1 MIHRGQRSEADKHD
15 GYFRRA
21 VAAASTDLARLDATP
36 AAAALL
42 TTPVALMSAEV
53 RAPVIAARF
62 LAQYAGH
69 TLTAYRR
76 DVTGYSSWLAGLGID
91 PLAATR
97 ATLDVYA
104 RQLAETPRPATGRP
118 ASPATVAR
126 TLACLSGFYAYADSE
141 GAVARNPMTH
151 VRRPKVGQ
159 DSQTLGLD
167 RSEARLLLDRA
178 GKDGPRSAALVV
190 VLLTGGLRVGE
201 ALGSDV
207 ADLAVARGHRVLTV
221 TRKGGARRQL
231 VLAPAAADA
240 VERYLAGR
248 TTGPLFVTASG
259 LRWTAGEAYLTV
271 RRLARGAGVANAE
284 KITPHSLRHTFVTL
298 AREAG
303 VPLEDVQDAV
313 GHADPRT
320 TRRYDRAR
328 HNLDRSPAY
337 ALGAFLA
344 AA

>member
-1 MIHRGQRSEADKHD
+1 MAE
-15 GYFRRA
+15 
-21 VAAASTDLARLDATP
+21 ASTDLARLDATP
-36 AAAALL
+36 DAAGLL
-42 TTPVALMSAEV
+42 TAPVAGLPAEV
-53 RAPVIAARF
+53 RAPVIAARS

-69 TLTAYRR
+69 TRTAYRR
-76 DVTGYSSWLAGLGID
+76 DVTRNFSWLAGLGVE

-104 RQLAETPRPATGRP
+104 RWLAETPRKATGRP

-126 TLACLSGFYAYADSE
+126 TLACLSGFYAYAE
-141 GAVARNPMTH
+141 AEAAVAGNPMTH
-151 VRRPKVGQ
+151 VRRPTLGQ

-167 RSEARLLLDRA
+167 RSEARLLLAQA
-178 GKDGPRSAALVV
+178 GKDNPRSAALVA
-190 VLLTGGLRVGE
+190 VLLLGGLRVGE
-201 ALGSDV
+201 ALASDV

-231 VLAPAAADA
+231 VLAPAAAGALD
-240 VERYLAGR
+240 RYLAGR
-248 TTGPLFVTASG
+248 TTGPLFVTATG
-259 LRWTAGEAYLTV
+259 RRWSVGEAFLTV
-271 RRLARGAGVANAE
+271 RRLARGAGIAIAE

-320 TRRYDRAR
+320 TRRYDRAP